1 MKLVRESLLWQLL
14 ALLVSWLDAA
24 VRESFLARWTGA
36 VWRWLG
42 RQYDRSLLKLLLTC
56 PRRLDGKLRES
67 LFGRALNGLLALPG
81 HILDR
86 SCVVNALADVSGRWL
101 KVLLAFCPL
110 FILSVPYES
119 WNNQSMLY
127 LFLLA
132 LGMLLLSRQRKL
144 SLEDIGFW
152 PLAFFLVTLGSVV
165 WSSDPADSLRFGV
178 FACICALGV
187 LLCVHALDSG
197 KKLMWVAFGI
207 ALGLLV
213 CCAYGLWQ
221 RWSGIEPNA
230 HYTDLSSNANMPGR
244 VYSFFDNPN
253 SFANI
258 PVLFAPL
265 MLALFF
271 FSPKLWQKLL
281 FGLVFLLASLC
292 LIMTY
297 TRGAWLAWAFSL
309 FVFVLLVRPRL
320 APWLA
325 VLALMCLP
333 LLPDSILAR
342 FLSIFTGDSSI
353 SSRGPIYRSILRL
366 IKRYPLFGVGL
377 GSTNLRSVLNELE
390 LYTGG
395 AYFVHGHNV
404 LFQIWGESGVFALGS
419 FCLASSFALRDGL
432 RDAFRPAAEGEGD
445 PVRGVLAGSA
455 CGLLGSLVFG
465 MTDYIWSYPRIMIL
479 YWFLFGLLLAA
490 DRLRKGAQ
498 Q

>member
-1 MKLVRESLLWQLL
+1 MKLVRESLMWQLL
-14 ALLVSWLDAA
+14 ALLFSRLDEL
-24 VRESFLARWTGA
+24 VRASFLARWTGA

-42 RQYDRSLLKLLLTC
+42 RQYRCSLLGILLGCSSRLNEKL
-56 PRRLDGKLRES
+56 PES
-67 LFGRALNGLLALPG
+67 LFGRALNGLLTLPG
-81 HILDR
+81 RILDR
-86 SCVVNALADVSGRWL
+86 SVLVNALADFSGRWL
-101 KVLLAFCPL
+101 TVLLAFCPVL
-110 FILSVPYES
+110 ILSVPYES
-119 WNNQSMLY
+119 WNNYSVLY
-127 LFLLA
+127 LFLLG
-132 LGMLLLSRQRKL
+132 LGMLLLSRQRRL
-144 SLEDIGFW
+144 SLREIGFW
-152 PLAFFLVTLGSVV
+152 PLAFFLLTLGSVL
-165 WSSDPADSLRFGV
+165 WSADPADSLRFGV

-197 KKLMWVAFGI
+197 KKLLWVAFGI

-230 HYTDLSSNANMPGR
+230 HYTDLSSNASMPGR

-265 MLALFF
+265 MLSLFF

-281 FGLVFLLASLC
+281 FGLAFLLASLC

-309 FVFVLLVRPRL
+309 FVFALLVRPRL

-325 VLALMCLP
+325 VLALLCLP
-333 LLPDSILAR
+333 LLPESILAR

-353 SSRGPIYRSILRL
+353 SSRGPIYRAILRL
-366 IKRYPLFGVGL
+366 IKRYPVLGVGL
-377 GSTNLRSVLNELE
+377 GSTNLRAVLNDLE

-404 LFQIWGESGVFALGS
+404 LFQIWGESGVLALLS
-419 FCLASSFALRDGL
+419 FCLASFFALRDGL
-432 RDAFRPAAEGEGD
+432 RDAFRPAGEEGNLA
-445 PVRGVLAGSA
+445 RGVLAGSA
-455 CGLLGSLVFG
+455 CGLLGALVFG

-490 DRLRKGAQ
+490 GKLRKGAQ